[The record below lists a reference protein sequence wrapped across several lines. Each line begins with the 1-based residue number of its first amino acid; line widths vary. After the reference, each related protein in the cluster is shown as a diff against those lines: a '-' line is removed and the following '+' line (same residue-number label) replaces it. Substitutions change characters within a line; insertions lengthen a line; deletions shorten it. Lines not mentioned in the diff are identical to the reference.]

1 MIIPPVTGE
10 IRILRKLEHHL
21 RESERFDEAVTAY
34 RRLPELDHEE
44 CELHDRSVV
53 LTLLVAC
60 AFRPLVEAR
69 AFGSDADPQESAP

>member
-1 MIIPPVTGE
+1 MTSE
-10 IRILRKLEHHL
+10 IRILRKLGHHL

-53 LTLLVAC
+53 LTLLVTC
-60 AFRPLVEAR
+60 AFCPPVEAR